1 MSNTWHL
8 FCDESGISGKP
19 FYAFGALWIKENN
32 LSLFEREITELRQ
45 KHCCGDEIKWQAA
58 KSKRY
63 AEFYRDLIH
72 FFFKSNYLFFNCIV
86 VELAVVNK
94 NFHNG
99 SYETAKKKHFNMLIC
114 NKIQSSLKKNSN
126 NRFILSVDDLPFSY
140 HKSDEQMH
148 IIANRIIKKKSYISN
163 AIQKLNEVN
172 SRHCHGVQLCDLLL
186 GAVVSGYQ
194 KEISSERKLELCQL
208 IAEYLGWDQL
218 AYDTLD
224 TDKKF
229 NIWSFYDPTKGARK
243 VKTRE
248 TRLKYPLPEK

>member
-1 MSNTWHL
+1 MKLDEKDRILSNTWHL

-94 NFHNG
+94 
-99 SYETAKKKHFNMLIC
+99 
-114 NKIQSSLKKNSN
+114 
-126 NRFILSVDDLPFSY
+126 
-140 HKSDEQMH
+140 
-148 IIANRIIKKKSYISN
+148 
-163 AIQKLNEVN
+163 
-172 SRHCHGVQLCDLLL
+172 
-186 GAVVSGYQ
+186 
-194 KEISSERKLELCQL
+194 
-208 IAEYLGWDQL
+208 
-218 AYDTLD
+218 
-224 TDKKF
+224 KF

-248 TRLKYPLPEK
+248 TRLKYPLLEK